1 MARILIVDDSKMMRR
16 NLVKILTDA
25 GHEVVA
31 QVENGSEACAAFA
44 EFQPDLVTMDINM
57 PVMDGIEAVKRIIV
71 DFPEAVIIMISAH
84 NEQNR
89 VYEAIK
95 SGAKNYIVKPIRAD
109 KVTSIINK
117 AMSQTPAA
125 QPTESSPS

>member
-31 QVENGSEACAAFA
+31 QAEDGSEACAAYA
-44 EFQPDLVTMDINM
+44 ENRPDLVTMDINM

-71 DFPEAVIIMISAH
+71 DFPEAIIIMISAH
-84 NEQNR
+84 NEQSR

-95 SGAKNYIVKPIRAD
+95 CGAKNYIVKPIRSGTVVATIEKALSKAGAPAD
-109 KVTSIINK
+109 VAS
-117 AMSQTPAA
+117 
-125 QPTESSPS
+125 E

>member
-16 NLVKILTDA
+16 NLAKILTDA

-31 QVENGSEACAAFA
+31 QAENGSEACSEFA
-44 EFQPDLVTMDINM
+44 EHRPDLVTMDINM
-57 PVMDGIEAVKRIIV
+57 PVMDGIEAIKRILV

-84 NEQNR
+84 SEVSR

-95 SGAKNYIVKPIRAD
+95 CGAKNYIVKPISSGNVISTID
-109 KVTSIINK
+109 KVLSK
-117 AMSQTPAA
+117 VDASVDVA
-125 QPTESSPS
+125 SD